1 MLEDLVTSSRKET
14 PTSRAYAAPL
24 FWVAVLMVCYWLLAE
39 WPELPKLIGELK
51 AGLHWPG

>member
-1 MLEDLVTSSRKET
+1 MLEDVVTSSRKET
-14 PTSRAYAAPL
+14 PTGRAYAAPL

-39 WPELPKLIGELK
+39 WPELPKLLGSLK